1 MHTFSSLR
9 PGQLGASGAI
19 RQIDARAPSRW
30 LEAAWQDIKANPL
43 PSLAYGLLFA
53 IGGDLILLSLVSHPH
68 LLTFAI
74 SGFFL
79 VAPLLA
85 AGLYELSRAR
95 ENGEKLMFID
105 SLRAFRRNGQSL
117 ALFGLLLALTALLW
131 ERFTAIAFAMLSGG
145 GVFGGS
151 ALLTEILIGGEHVAF
166 VATWLALGAL
176 LAGFVF
182 VLAVVSVPM
191 MLDRNC
197 DPVTAMATSLRAVTA
212 NPGPLALW
220 AVLIVVLTLTGFAT
234 LLFGLVV
241 LMPMLGHASWHA
253 YRDLVE

>member
-1 MHTFSSLR
+1 MHTVSSLR
-9 PGQLGASGAI
+9 AGQDGASVAI
-19 RQIDARAPSRW
+19 RRIDARAPSRW
-30 LEAAWQDIKANPL
+30 LEAGWQDIKANPL

-53 IGGDLILLSLVSHPH
+53 LGGDLILLSLVSHPH

-145 GVFGGS
+145 GAFAS
-151 ALLTEILIGGEHVAF
+151 NALLTGILLGGEHLAF
-166 VATWLALGAL
+166 VTTWLLLGGL

-182 VLAVVSVPM
+182 TLAVVSVPM
-191 MLDRNC
+191 MLDRDC
-197 DPVTAMATSLRAVTA
+197 DPVTAMACSLRAVAA

-253 YRDLVE
+253 YRELVE

>member
-1 MHTFSSLR
+1 MHTAFSNRSDTDV
-9 PGQLGASGAI
+9 AI
-19 RQIDARAPSRW
+19 RRIDARAPSRW
-30 LEAAWQDIKANPL
+30 LEAAWQDIRHNPL

-53 IGGDLILLSLVSHPH
+53 LGGDLILLSLVSHPH

-85 AGLYELSRAR
+85 GGLYELSRAR
-95 ENGEKLMFID
+95 KQGEKPLFIE

-131 ERFTAIAFAMLSGG
+131 ERFTAIAFALLSGG
-145 GVFGGS
+145 GAFAGS
-151 ALLTEILIGGEHVAF
+151 ALLSEILIGGEHLAF
-166 VATWLALGAL
+166 VATWAMLGAL
-176 LAGFVF
+176 LAAFVF
-182 VLAVVSVPM
+182 SLAVVSVPM
-191 MLDRNC
+191 IMDRNC
-197 DPVTAMATSLRAVTA
+197 DPVTAMTASLRAVAA

-220 AVLIVVLTLTGFAT
+220 AVLIVILTLTGFAT
-234 LLFGLVV
+234 LLFGLIV

-253 YRDLVE
+253 YRELVE

>member
-1 MHTFSSLR
+1 MYTPTDLT
-9 PGQLGASGAI
+9 GSGHSPALNI
-19 RQIDARAPSRW
+19 RSIDARGPSRW
-30 LEAAWQDIKANPL
+30 LEAGWQDIRANPL
-43 PSLAYGLLFA
+43 PSLAYGILFA
-53 IGGDLILLSLVSHPH
+53 LGGDLILLAAIGHPH
-68 LLTFAI
+68 LFTVAV

-95 ENGEKLMFID
+95 QAGERLMFID
-105 SLRAFRRNGQSL
+105 SLRCYRRNIQSL
-117 ALFGLLLALTALLW
+117 SLFGLILALLTLMW
-131 ERFTAIAFAMLSGG
+131 ERFTAVAFALLSGNG
-145 GVFGGS
+145 TFGGS
-151 ALLTEILIGGEHVAF
+151 VLLTEIIIGGEHGVF

-182 VLAVVSVPM
+182 AISVVAVPM

-197 DPVTAMATSLRAVTA
+197 DPVTAMGTSIRACLT

-220 AVLIVVLTLTGFAT
+220 AVLIVILTLTGFAT

-253 YRDLVE
+253 YKEMVG

>member
-1 MHTFSSLR
+1 MHTVFST
-9 PGQLGASGAI
+9 PGDSAVAI
-19 RQIDARAPSRW
+19 RRIDARAPSRW
-30 LEAAWQDIKANPL
+30 LEAAWQDIRHNPL

-53 IGGDLILLSLVSHPH
+53 LGGDLILLSLVSHPH

-85 AGLYELSRAR
+85 GGLYELSRAR
-95 ENGEKLMFID
+95 ERGEKPLFIE

-131 ERFTAIAFAMLSGG
+131 ERFTAIAFALLSGG
-145 GVFGGS
+145 GAFAGS
-151 ALLTEILIGGEHVAF
+151 ALLSEILIGGEHLAF
-166 VATWLALGAL
+166 VATWSIVGAL
-176 LAGFVF
+176 LATFVF
-182 VLAVVSVPM
+182 ALAVVSVPM
-191 MLDRNC
+191 IMDRNC
-197 DPVTAMATSLRAVTA
+197 DPVSAMATSLRAVAA

-220 AVLIVVLTLTGFAT
+220 AVLIVTLTLTGFAT

-253 YRDLVE
+253 YRELVE

>member
-1 MHTFSSLR
+1 MHALNPLPSARDGSA
-9 PGQLGASGAI
+9 GI
-19 RQIDARAPSRW
+19 RRIDARGPSRW
-30 LEAAWQDIKANPL
+30 LEAAWQDIRANPL

-53 IGGDLILLSLVSHPH
+53 LGGDLILLALVSYPH
-68 LLTFAI
+68 LVTFAI

-85 AGLYELSRAR
+85 AGLYELSRSR
-95 ENGEKLMFID
+95 EHGEKLMFID
-105 SLRAFRRNGQSL
+105 SVRAFRRNGQSL

-145 GVFGGS
+145 GAFGGS
-151 ALLTEILIGGEHVAF
+151 ALLTEILLGGEHLGF
-166 VATWLALGAL
+166 VATWAVLGAL
-176 LAGFVF
+176 LASFVF

-191 MLDRNC
+191 MLDRDS
-197 DPVTAMATSLRAVTA
+197 DPVTAMATSLRAVIA

-220 AVLIVVLTLTGFAT
+220 AVLIVILTLTGFAT
-234 LLFGLVV
+234 LLFGLII

-253 YRDLVE
+253 YRELVE